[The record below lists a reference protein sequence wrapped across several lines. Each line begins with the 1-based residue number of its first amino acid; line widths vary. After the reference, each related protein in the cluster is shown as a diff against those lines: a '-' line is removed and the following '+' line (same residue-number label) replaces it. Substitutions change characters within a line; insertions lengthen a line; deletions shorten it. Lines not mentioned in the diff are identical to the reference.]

1 MAIDLQVNEH
11 SFGGAAVSRPADQL
25 QECDRRKPSTPAS
38 VYGPLMMQEA
48 QPLLPVTGNASSG
61 PNRNAEKY
69 QRILD
74 AAVAVFAD
82 KGFFNSRISDIADRA
97 SVADGTVYLYFKN
110 KEEIL
115 MTAINTAFDA
125 FMSHARTE
133 VEKLPSPAQRLRRL
147 AFLHLNALGSNR
159 NLAVV
164 FQMELRQSTRFL
176 SEFSHHHMVEYLR
189 LVRAA
194 IHEGQ
199 ASGVFRRDLSE
210 KIAANCFF
218 GALDEM
224 VTSWVLSEHEYRLSN
239 VADLVVDIFLNGMQA
254 GGNQAVAPNA
264 VP

>member
-1 MAIDLQVNEH
+1 MK
-11 SFGGAAVSRPADQL
+11 
-25 QECDRRKPSTPAS
+25 QEP
-38 VYGPLMMQEA
+38 
-48 QPLLPVTGNASSG
+48 QPLSPGTGNASG
-61 PNRNAEKY
+61 GANRNSEKY

-97 SVADGTVYLYFKN
+97 GVADGTVYLYFKN

-125 FMSHARTE
+125 FMIHARTE

-147 AFLHLNALGSNR
+147 AFLHLDALGSNR

-194 IHEGQ
+194 INEGQ
-199 ASGVFRRDLSE
+199 ATGIFRSDLSE

-224 VTSWVLSEHEYRLSN
+224 VTSWVLSTHEYRLSN
-239 VADLVVDIFLNGMQA
+239 VADSVVDIFINGMQS
-254 GGNQAVAPNA
+254 GGNQEADATGIP
-264 VP
+264 

>member
-1 MAIDLQVNEH
+1 MKRESQVPL
-11 SFGGAAVSRPADQL
+11 AAA
-25 QECDRRKPSTPAS
+25 ENAAS
-38 VYGPLMMQEA
+38 G
-48 QPLLPVTGNASSG
+48 TT
-61 PNRNAEKY
+61 RNADKY
-69 QRILD
+69 RRILD

-82 KGFFNSRISDIADRA
+82 KGFFNSRIADIADRA
-97 SVADGTVYLYFKN
+97 DVADGTVYLYFKN

-125 FMSHARTE
+125 FMRYARTE
-133 VEKLPSPAQRLRRL
+133 VEKLPSPAERLRRL

-176 SEFSHHHMVEYLR
+176 SEFSHHHMVEYLG

-194 IHEGQ
+194 IGDGQ
-199 ASGVFRRDLSE
+199 ASGVFRSDMSE

-239 VADLVVDIFLNGMQA
+239 VADTVVDIFLKGMQTS
-254 GGNQAVAPNA
+254 GNQASAPTG